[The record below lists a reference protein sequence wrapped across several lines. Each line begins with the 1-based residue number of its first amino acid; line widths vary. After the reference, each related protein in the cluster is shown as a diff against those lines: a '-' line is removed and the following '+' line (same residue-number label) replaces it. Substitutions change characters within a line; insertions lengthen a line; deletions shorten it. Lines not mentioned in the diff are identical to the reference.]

1 MRPMPRQ
8 SDLPIPTLR
17 EAVRASD
24 REAVQRIIAATGFFR
39 QDEIEIAV
47 ELVDTRLEKGDA
59 SGYFFV
65 IAEQGDQVIGYAC
78 YGHIACTIG
87 GYDLYWIA
95 VDPSQQG
102 KGIGRVLI
110 EEVEKQVR
118 LAGGRHLYIETSGL
132 PLYRPTRGFYER
144 CGYELSAVLED
155 FYDRDDD
162 KWIWRKKVGQEEAP

>member
-1 MRPMPRQ
+1 M
-8 SDLPIPTLR
+8 
-17 EAVRASD
+17 
-24 REAVQRIIAATGFFR
+24 
-39 QDEIEIAV
+39 

-144 CGYELSAVLED
+144 CGYELAAVLED